1 MRNKKLFGKLLILSM
16 VVSILLISCVPQ
28 PNEPDPIE
36 PEEQAEPTEPVET
49 IEPAEPQET
58 VEPEEPEEPEAA
70 EVVVTMTSNAFTP
83 AQITV
88 EAGTTV
94 LWDNTSN
101 IAHTVTSGTRGAPT
115 GEFDVR
121 LQPGETFSY
130 TFEETRVVDYYC
142 IPHPGMDGI
151 VTVE

>member
-28 PNEPDPIE
+28 PNEPAP
-36 PEEQAEPTEPVET
+36 A
-49 IEPAEPQET
+49 EPAEPA
-58 VEPEEPEEPEAA
+58 EPEEPEAA